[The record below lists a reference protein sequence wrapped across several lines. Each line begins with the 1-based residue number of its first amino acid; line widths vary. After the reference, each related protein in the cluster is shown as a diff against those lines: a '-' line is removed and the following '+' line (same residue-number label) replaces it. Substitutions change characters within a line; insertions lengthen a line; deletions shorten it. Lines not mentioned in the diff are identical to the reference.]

1 MGHPMGVTFTGV
13 TVLSTGGEH
22 IHGMTANAFTS
33 VPLDPPSVLCC
44 AVSTGAL

>member
-1 MGHPMGVTFTGV
+1 
-13 TVLSTGGEH
+13 
-22 IHGMTANAFTS
+22 MTANAFTS